1 MSVAILKKESDFL
14 DTRRADRGQH
24 RSRVL
29 RHDFLD
35 RHDAIVSPLVEVVPT
50 MKLRIFG
57 LIVFFALAACTEQG
71 HPPLINSGSYDWT
84 DGYHGPNGYY
94 LPGWNIGWAK

>member
-1 MSVAILKKESDFL
+1 
-14 DTRRADRGQH
+14 
-24 RSRVL
+24 
-29 RHDFLD
+29 
-35 RHDAIVSPLVEVVPT
+35 VEVVPT